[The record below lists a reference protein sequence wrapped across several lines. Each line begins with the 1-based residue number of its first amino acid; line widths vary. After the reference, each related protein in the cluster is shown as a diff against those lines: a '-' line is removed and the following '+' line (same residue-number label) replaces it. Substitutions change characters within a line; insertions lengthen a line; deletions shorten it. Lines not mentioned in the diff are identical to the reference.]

1 MSSFEPKEKFKAMW
15 LGPQEDKAQ
24 VLAALKQHHAFH
36 VLPIQIDAGVQH
48 IADHVRRKLEG
59 EELAAFP
66 EKIMSWVRQS
76 GRFSDVAATLLASVE
91 QGGDVWEWGIDPHVK
106 PNGGYS
112 YSYGWCVVRDGQVVA
127 SLCHSTS

>member
-1 MSSFEPKEKFKAMW
+1 MSSFEPKEELKALW
-15 LGPQEDKAQ
+15 LGPAEEKAQ
-24 VLAALKQHHAFH
+24 VLAALKQQHAFH
-36 VLPIQIDAGVQH
+36 VLPTQSDATVQH

-59 EELAAFP
+59 GEIAAFP
-66 EKIMSWVRQS
+66 EMIMSLVCQLPS
-76 GRFSDVAATLLASVE
+76 FSDVAARLLASVE
-91 QGGDVWEWGIDPHVK
+91 QGGDIWEWGIDPYVK